1 LFFAEIAAV
10 TRRAGLIDLSPGPI
24 GSAMTNG
31 YIQDAGRFLATTTVI
46 VVTATAHVALGQG
59 WMPSNIASGLIPA
72 MAAQP
77 AEPAPFPANRQ
88 PMNSPSGGPL
98 ARLIENPDQ
107 TSGAPPFAL
116 TDQTGTIQ
124 RYVEPVDGVDLSC
137 HVGQVVVVR
146 HDTGSTLLASQLEL
160 PPAPLR
166 PMVASPEENRN
177 AMRGDEATTPRVAD
191 SRGEVQQAQYVDG
204 DDSSVQLLPDDLS
217 MSGGMASG
225 SMMPLQGMES
235 MDPGGQYPVYADQMM
250 PGMPMY
256 NQPMYGQPYQP
267 MYGPPGPGQMG
278 PGFIGPQPMM
288 GYPNQMMGQP
298 CPNCGQYHNGMSQG
312 CGQCCDPPP
321 GRAQISGDVELMLL
335 RPNITENA
343 IGKVSEDYQFSPR
356 FTIGLRGA
364 GNLDGR
370 VRYWHYDRNS
380 DLLGTDDDIRIR
392 FDVLDVEGLHRF
404 AWHRSELTLAAGLRL
419 AGITLED
426 ATDEEASADLMGLT
440 LAAGGAT
447 HLVCFKGGHFGLV
460 YGGRLSILGGDWG
473 ADDNSQ
479 FIDGRTRNDN
489 VLVHELYGG
498 IEIAKRIQALNVHAR
513 LLWEMQNWH
522 SDALAEDAAD
532 IQSIGV
538 LGPGLQLG
546 AEF

>member
-1 LFFAEIAAV
+1 M
-10 TRRAGLIDLSPGPI
+10 S
-24 GSAMTNG
+24 NG
-31 YIQDAGRFLATTTVI
+31 YIQNAGRLFATTI
-46 VVTATAHVALGQG
+46 VVVASAAHVALGQS
-59 WMPSNIASGLIPA
+59 WMPNKVANGLIPA
-72 MAAQP
+72 MTPQT
-77 AEPAPFPANRQ
+77 AEPAPFPPSRQ

-107 TSGAPPFAL
+107 TDGAPPFAL
-116 TDQTGTIQ
+116 TDQNGTIQ
-124 RYVEPVDGVDLSC
+124 RFVEPVDGIDLSC

-146 HDTGSTLLASQLEL
+146 HDTGNTLLASQLEL

-166 PMVASPEENRN
+166 PMVSRPEDNRY
-177 AMRGDEATTPRVAD
+177 AMRDGTAATHRVAD
-191 SRGEVQQAQYVDG
+191 SQGDVQQVQYVDN
-204 DDSSVQLLPDDLS
+204 DDGSVQLLPDDMS

-225 SMMPLQGMES
+225 SMMPLQGMGP
-235 MDPGGQYPVYADQMM
+235 MDPGGQYPVYADQML

-256 NQPMYGQPYQP
+256 GQPIYAQPYQP
-267 MYGPPGPGQMG
+267 MYGAPG

-298 CPNCGQYHNGMSQG
+298 CPNCGQYHNGMNPG
-312 CGQCCDPPP
+312 CGQCCEPAPT
-321 GRAQISGDVELMLL
+321 RAQISGDVELMLL

-343 IGKVSEDYQFSPR
+343 IGKVSEEYQFSPR
-356 FTIGLRGA
+356 FTIGVRGV

-380 DLLGTDDDIRIR
+380 DLLGSDDDIRIR

-426 ATDEEASADLMGLT
+426 PTDEEASADLIGLT
-440 LAAGGAT
+440 LAADGAT
-447 HLVCFKGGHFGLV
+447 HLVCFNGGHLGWV
-460 YGGRLSILGGDWG
+460 YGGRLSILSGDWG

-498 IEIAKRIQALNVHAR
+498 VELAKRIRAINVHAR

-538 LGPGLQLG
+538 FGPGLQLG